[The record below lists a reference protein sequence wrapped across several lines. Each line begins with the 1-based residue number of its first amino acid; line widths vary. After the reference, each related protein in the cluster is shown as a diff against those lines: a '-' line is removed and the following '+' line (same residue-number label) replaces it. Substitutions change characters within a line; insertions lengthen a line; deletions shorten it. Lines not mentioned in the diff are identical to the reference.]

1 MRRVPPYILLFIL
14 IGAVLLLVLLGGG
27 AGVASFLL
35 LRAGYG
41 FLVWGLLPLL
51 ALLLVAFVL
60 GAILWWAAGG
70 TLPGIGR
77 SGASEEKPRGGQPR
91 GGPRRGDDV

>member
-1 MRRVPPYILLFIL
+1 MRRVNPYILVFMLT
-14 IGAVLLLVLLGGG
+14 GAVLLLALLGSG

-51 ALLLVAFVL
+51 ALLLVALVL
-60 GAILWWAAGG
+60 GAVLWWAAGG
-70 TLPGIGR
+70 TLPGAGR
-77 SGASEEKPRGGQPR
+77 PGRVPRGR
-91 GGPRRGDDV
+91 LSRREPRRGDDV

>member
-1 MRRVPPYILLFIL
+1 MNSRAFLFIL

-41 FLVWGLLPLL
+41 FPVWGLLPPLS
-51 ALLLVAFVL
+51 LLLVALAL
-60 GAILWWAAGG
+60 GVAFWWGAGV
-70 TLPGIGR
+70 GR
-77 SGASEEKPRGGQPR
+77 SDSPAERSHDK
-91 GGPRRGDDV
+91 DNV